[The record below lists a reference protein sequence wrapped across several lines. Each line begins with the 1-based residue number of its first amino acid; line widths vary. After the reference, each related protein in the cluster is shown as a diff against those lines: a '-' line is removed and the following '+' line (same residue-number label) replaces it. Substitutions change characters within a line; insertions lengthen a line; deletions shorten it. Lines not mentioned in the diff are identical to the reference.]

1 MMRLPRHR
9 RAGFSL
15 IEVSLS
21 TLFVGVM
28 LATSMRTVGSV
39 LSQRTRTAVDARAQQ
54 AARQLLTEILARD
67 YVEPTQ
73 TPVFGR
79 ESSEAASRSGFDDV
93 DDYHL
98 WDETPPTDR
107 AGVALTGLTGWR
119 RKVTVAYVSPANPDT
134 TSGTDQGTKRII
146 VEAYENSTLRA
157 TVRAVKCSGWP
168 RK

>member
-1 MMRLPRHR
+1 MTRLRRNR

-67 YVEPTQ
+67 YVEPTE
-73 TPVFGR
+73 TPAFGR
-79 ESSEAASRSGFDDV
+79 ESSETGSRSHFDDV

-119 RKVTVAYVSPANPDT
+119 RTVTVQYVDPTNPDT
-134 TSGTDQGTKRII
+134 TSATDQGSKRVTVAI
-146 VEAYENSTLRA
+146 YENGTLRG